1 MFPRIDYQVTLG
13 CLWPN
18 CQDGFKNTKELI
30 NHVRAAHSPELKC
43 PYCDKN
49 AKYGAGLIHHVRV
62 HTGEKPYFCPVNGCK
77 FRSATK
83 NNLKVHLSGKM
94 HGMDILMNF
103 AHIFDRPRK
112 KRRITDLPD
121 IIVKKHKNSIA
132 HGMPFPMMPM
142 SMFPG
147 GPRQMHQAQ
156 VSGRMHH
163 PGMPHAGMSHQM
175 KQNPNH
181 QNLLLQMMEV
191 ADSKDKAQL
200 NPNYGNFVL
209 PPHLAQNLASVKTE
223 PLSEPKSDVAVA
235 PEEISKVPAAEE
247 IIASGSVSDFML
259 EQFQL
264 PSPPD
269 HKEEKTSIVSVSTP
283 ATQIK

>member
-43 PYCDKN
+43 PYCNKN

-121 IIVKKHKNSIA
+121 IIVKKHKSSIA

-142 SMFPG
+142 SMFHG
-147 GPRQMHQAQ
+147 GPRGMHPGQMG
-156 VSGRMHH
+156 GRMHH
-163 PGMPHAGMSHQM
+163 PGMSPAGVPGMPQM
-175 KQNPNH
+175 KPNSNPQNMLMH
-181 QNLLLQMMEV
+181 MMEV
-191 ADSKDKAQL
+191 ADAKDKAQANL
-200 NPNYGNFVL
+200 NYGNFVL
-209 PPHLAQNLASVKTE
+209 PPNVAQNLNAVI
-223 PLSEPKSDVAVA
+223 PGRLNIPKLDIVA
-235 PEEISKVPAAEE
+235 PENLKVPTVEK
-247 IIASGSVSDFML
+247 IIAGGNVSDFML
-259 EQFQL
+259 EQFQGI
-264 PSPPD
+264 PSPPID
-269 HKEEKTSIVSVSTP
+269 HKEEKTSIVSVST
-283 ATQIK
+283 TELQ